1 MVIRLGAATMRS
13 VDRRYRTI
21 GIVRDV
27 SVRAGLAN
35 LLTMTRSCLPQ
46 STAAATG
53 FRSATAF
60 AAVNDSGYSIAGMR
74 KPEAKLDF
82 AAIRAAHRRIRP
94 HIHRTPVLTS
104 SRLNDASGAC
114 LFFKC
119 ENFQKGGAFK
129 ARGATNA
136 VFSLDDIAARRG
148 VATHSSGNH
157 GSAVA
162 RAAKLRGIPAHIVMP
177 SNSAKVKVR
186 AVESYGAQVVFCEPT
201 EEAREATCA
210 EVIKKTGATLIHS
223 FENEDVIAGQG
234 TAAVELLEDVPDL
247 DVVMCPVGGGGLLCG
262 TAIAAKA
269 MRPRIKVIAVEP
281 ANADDAAQS
290 FRAGRRIVTEKKF
303 TIADGLRTNV
313 GEPNFAIIQRYVDEI
328 VTVSEEAIV
337 SAMRTVWETMKI
349 VIEPSAAV
357 PYAAIVE
364 NKIDIG
370 GKRVGI
376 ILTGG
381 NVDLD
386 ALPWMAPR

>member
-1 MVIRLGAATMRS
+1 MRLDLNS
-13 VDRRYRTI
+13 
-21 GIVRDV
+21 
-27 SVRAGLAN
+27 
-35 LLTMTRSCLPQ
+35 
-46 STAAATG
+46 
-53 FRSATAF
+53 
-60 AAVNDSGYSIAGMR
+60 
-74 KPEAKLDF
+74 
-82 AAIRAAHRRIRP
+82 IRAAHERIRP

-104 SRLNDASGAC
+104 SRLDDATGAS

-119 ENFQKGGAFK
+119 ENFQKIGAFK

-136 VFSLDDIAARRG
+136 VFSLDETTARRG

-157 GSAVA
+157 GTALA

-186 AVESYGAQVVFCEPT
+186 AVETYGAHIVFCEPT
-201 EEAREATCA
+201 EAARESACA
-210 EVIKKTGATLIHS
+210 DVIAKTGATLIHS

-234 TAAVELLEDVPDL
+234 TAAVELLEEVPDIDL
-247 DVVMCPVGGGGLLCG
+247 VIFPVGGGGLLCG
-262 TAIAAKA
+262 TAVAAKS
-269 MRPRIKVIAVEP
+269 MRPKIKVIAVEP

-303 TIADGLRTNV
+303 TIADGLRTNI
-313 GEPNFAIIQRYVDEI
+313 GERTFPIIQHNVDDI

-337 SAMRTVWETMKI
+337 SAMRTIWETMKI

-357 PYAAIVE
+357 PYAAIQQR
-364 NKIDIG
+364 KIDTA

-386 ALPWMAPR
+386 ALPWVK